1 MGGKTAWSEPL
12 RIDVV
17 SKSPDWWGVKVFN
30 VMDYGAVGDGVHNE
44 TAAFRA
50 ALHAAGQN
58 GGGKVY
64 VPRGRYMLTGEL
76 ILSPNTL
83 IEGESK
89 ELTHIF
95 WNPLNWDLYE
105 LPNSLISGTHHSV

>member
-50 ALHAAGQN
+50 ALHAAGP
-58 GGGKVY
+58 KWW
-64 VPRGRYMLTGEL
+64 R
-76 ILSPNTL
+76 
-83 IEGESK
+83 
-89 ELTHIF
+89 
-95 WNPLNWDLYE
+95 
-105 LPNSLISGTHHSV
+105 